1 MTQFRL
7 LTQTRQITEY
17 SCGASAMQAV
27 LSYWGRD
34 VDEEALMKLMGT
46 NDEVGTYPEEMV
58 RGARAL
64 GFEAELREKTTLDDL
79 EKFTADGRPVIA
91 LAQVWRSQKDTP
103 DLATDEWDCGHYIVV
118 IGVDKDYV
126 YFQDPYIRMG
136 KGFVPRATFLEHW
149 HQIMGGGKAAKSP
162 KLMQVAIFISTDR
175 PPARTVPATSS
186 ERRIDLGAMGAV
198 TVMSIHFSKYLLP
211 FDFLSEL
218 KGLLADD
225 TVRPDAFVLLRKDRE
240 GRVSGLQGGR
250 LEPESEVAEVNALIA
265 ALATEATGDRDAI
278 RANAQNAIRAAGK
291 GDFGFSA
298 DQLRRR
304 AERLQPENS
313 EILVLFENVWERR
326 LREVARAHHG
336 TVAELSHVPAATLG
350 ELGREL
356 SKLGT

>member
-34 VDEEALMKLMGT
+34 IDEEALMKLMGT
-46 NDEVGTYPEEMV
+46 NDEVGTYPEGMV

-64 GFEAELREKTTLDDL
+64 GFEAELRENTTLDEL

-103 DLATDEWDCGHYIVV
+103 GQAADEWDCGHYITVL
-118 IGVDKDYV
+118 GVDKDYV

-149 HQIMGGGKAAKSP
+149 HQIMGGRSVAKSS
-162 KLMQVAIFISTDR
+162 KMMQVAIFVSSDQ
-175 PPARTVPATSS
+175 PPARMASDASS
-186 ERRIDLGAMGAV
+186 AREIDLGGMGSV
-198 TVMSIHFSKYLLP
+198 TVMSIHFPRYLLP

-225 TVRPDAFVLLRKDRE
+225 IVRPDAFVLLRKDRE
-240 GRVSGLQGGR
+240 GKVSGLQGGR
-250 LEPESEVAEVNALIA
+250 LEPEGEVAEVNALIA
-265 ALATEATGDRDAI
+265 ALATEASGDRGAI
-278 RANAQNAIRAAGK
+278 RENAQGAIRAAGK
-291 GDFGFSA
+291 GDFGLSA
-298 DQLRRR
+298 DHLRRR
-304 AERLQPENS
+304 AERLEPDNS

-326 LREVARAHHG
+326 LREVARAHQG
-336 TVAELSHVPAATLG
+336 TVAELSHVPAATLAK
-350 ELGREL
+350 LGREL
-356 SKLGT
+356 SHSRT